1 MPALATAKIQALSP
15 AVLNELAMAQS
26 QSSDAPSILVQNHNY
41 VEGSLDERMNN
52 VNVAF
57 NEWCRHADR
66 GDDWCYWW
74 TCLLAIYDDY
84 LLYGVCSRGVW
95 SYYKLDYAV
104 DADGAVSIPTK
115 AFGAEINVKLVYEVL
130 GMDEETSEGESAEQ
144 SGFIQGMLNDQVEA
158 FYQAK
163 WTKAKRDAHP
173 EADFG
178 DPKGRKYPIKDQDDV
193 DSAAKLIGK
202 AANPAAVKKRVIAI
216 AKRKGLSIPDAWKD
230 NNVKE
235 KQNYADPAG
244 FKGAEPSATASA
256 GAADDPVGNTT
267 SLTADIVSAP
277 VEHSDDNP
285 KINVTTATAGDEKP
299 VEVSIDADK
308 SVPVEHS
315 GDEGATKG
323 GDADDTDDG
332 EVEDEMAD
340 TAEGLKNVPSD
351 TNYDKLNAEVIPAKQ
366 TKTSPIIQ
374 SSSKG
379 RDGTSFSTIL
389 KLEQSENAATK
400 KKVLKIQGIA
410 TRADI
415 INAEGVVYPL
425 PVWEKNLQ
433 SMNELATAGKF
444 LGKLEHPD
452 QEQGLVDTAIKFN
465 KFWLQGSDVYF
476 DADVVPTEPYGK
488 NLQALIEA
496 GVQIDMSTRGYGRVE
511 PGTWR
516 GQSVKL
522 IQDDFVCIGVD
533 AVYMGASV
541 GSGITEAV
549 LQSAKPNKD
558 KPLSKAEAQ
567 AQALRDKVV
576 LEQGVKDLV
585 LMSKLTEVGRTAYTK
600 ALQSATSVEGLFELS
615 ETVLPHLQTA
625 FGVVSEEQVQS
636 STWAPTFINKQSDAD
651 TAPQTVGQLIDR
663 LVADLPDSYGYTT
676 AHGGSE
682 CQSHFRSPRAACKR
696 LMVNM
701 AQEQTATFNGRA
713 AIMSL
718 LALEQGR
725 VEQAGD
731 IMSQSLATGA
741 TTAAANAD
749 PSGAPL
755 SAPLIFP
762 LVRRVFP
769 MYIMNE
775 VAAIQPM
782 DRPEGKIFYLD
793 AYRTLDPTTGNV
805 DARIDLNTSS
815 SPFNSSYADNATEG
829 AAAQLIRLKLAS
841 ITVSAYTKKLGANWS
856 IEEMQDLRAYH
867 GLDAAQEL
875 MGSVAREMALEWNK
889 TVLDDMAAQA
899 TAGALSYGTLAPST
913 GFPNQTDWDGYI
925 WNYIQKLDNII
936 FSKRNGPMTH
946 IVAGI
951 DAALALAKSMRGTF
965 SIGGENGGEMEEKF
979 PGTTYFGVINAPN
992 GGRYK
997 VFKTNFWGS
1006 GTVNGKII
1014 LGLRRGTEW
1023 SDTPYVWAPY
1033 TDYVTPILTDPSDF
1047 SQKQGIV
1054 SRAAKQVVVGDAM
1067 ATLTVNTG
1075 SQGAVL

>member
-1 MPALATAKIQALSP
+1 MPALAIAKIQALTL
-15 AVLNELAMAQS
+15 AVLNDLATTQS
-26 QSSDAPSILVQNHNY
+26 KISAGTLGATLLLQDHNH
-41 VEGSLDERMNN
+41 VAGSLDERLNS
-52 VNVAF
+52 VSVAF
-57 NEWCRHADR
+57 NAWCRVCDF
-66 GDDWCYWW
+66 GDDWYYWW
-74 TCLLAIYDDY
+74 NTLLAVYDDY
-84 LLYGVCSRGVW
+84 LIYGVCKSGAW
-95 SYYKLDYAV
+95 SYFKLDYSV
-104 DADGAVSIPTK
+104 GADSEVTITSTDQGQPV
-115 AFGAEINVKLVYEVL
+115 NVKLVCELMGVS
-130 GMDEETSEGESAEQ
+130 EEAPVQSSA
-144 SGFIQGMLNDQVEA
+144 
-158 FYQAK
+158 
-163 WTKAKRDAHP
+163 
-173 EADFG
+173 
-178 DPKGRKYPIKDQDDV
+178 DQDDYIEGMSQ
-193 DSAAKLIGK
+193 DQKDAFLKAK
-202 AANPAAVKKRVIAI
+202 ANKKG
-216 AKRKGLSIPDAWKD
+216 KGLPAKGKD
-230 NNVKE
+230 TTVAKKDE
-235 KQNYADPAG
+235 TQNYADPAG
-244 FKGAEPSATASA
+244 FKGESPSVQASA
-256 GAADDPVGNTT
+256 GAADDPVANTT
-267 SLTADIVSAP
+267 PLTAEIVSAP
-277 VEHSDDNP
+277 VEHSDQNP
-285 KINVTTATAGDEKP
+285 KINVTTATEADEKP
-299 VEVSIDADK
+299 VTLPTESIRGDGNT
-308 SVPVEHS
+308 PVEHS
-315 GDEGATKG
+315 GDEGAGKG
-323 GDADDTDDG
+323 GDADDTDG
-332 EVEDEMAD
+332 GAVEKEMAD
-340 TAEGLKNVPSD
+340 TAAGLKNVD
-351 TNYDKLNAEVIPAKQ
+351 ETTNYNKLNDEAIPAKQ
-366 TKTSPIIQ
+366 SPIIQ

-379 RDGTSFSTIL
+379 RDGTSYSTIM
-389 KLEQSENAATK
+389 KLEQGENAAK
-400 KKVLKIQGIA
+400 KKVLKIQGIG

-425 PVWEKNLQ
+425 AVWEKNVQ

-465 KFWLQGSDVYF
+465 KFWLQGSDVWF
-476 DADVVPTEPYGK
+476 DADVVPTDPYGK

-511 PGTWR
+511 TGTWR

-522 IQDDFVCIGVD
+522 IQDDFVCVGID
-533 AVYMGASV
+533 AVYMGAST

-549 LQSAKPNKD
+549 FQSATPNKET
-558 KPLSKAEAQ
+558 PLTKVQQEAANLQ
-567 AQALRDKVV
+567 IKVA
-576 LEQGVKDLV
+576 LEQGVRDLV
-585 LMSKLTEVGRTAYTK
+585 ASSKLTAVGQSAYTK
-600 ALQSATSVEGLFELS
+600 ALQAATTLEGLFE
-615 ETVLPHLQTA
+615 TRDAMLPLLQTT
-625 FGVVSEEQVQS
+625 FGVEQEAQVQS
-636 STWAPTFINKQSDAD
+636 STWAPQFITKQSVEE

-663 LVADLPDSYGYTT
+663 LVQDLPDSFENQSVKIGQT
-676 AHGGSE
+676 E

-696 LMVNM
+696 MLTNM
-701 AQEQTATFNGRA
+701 AQEVKPGFNGPA

-718 LALEQGR
+718 LALEQGK
-725 VEQAGD
+725 VAIAQN
-731 IMSQSLATGA
+731 IMEQSLAAGA
-741 TTAAANAD
+741 TTAGANAD

-769 MYIMNE
+769 HYIMNE

-793 AYRTLDPTTGNV
+793 AYRTQDPTTSNV

-889 TVLDDMAAQA
+889 TVLDDMATQA
-899 TAGALSYGTLAPST
+899 TAGSLTYGTVAPAT
-913 GFPNQTDWDGYI
+913 GFPNQKDWDEYI
-925 WNYIQKLDNII
+925 WTYLQKLDNII

-965 SIGGENGGEMEEKF
+965 SIGGENGGDMSEMY
-979 PGTTYFGVINAPN
+979 PGTTYFGVVNAPN

-1006 GTVNGKII
+1006 GTTHGSTI

-1054 SRAAKQVVVGDAM
+1054 SRAAKQVVVSDAM

-1075 SQGAVL
+1075 GTGVVL